1 MRRSLLLAAFSLAAF
16 TISASA
22 ADNDLTPVA
31 EIKLNA
37 SVSQFLPS
45 TDKKSVYFL
54 NKSDGKIQRI
64 DVAKKALDD
73 TAIELDGAEA
83 IAMSP
88 DGKMIYACGSP
99 NGHNSNSGADK
110 EVGKI
115 QVVNL
120 ADQKVTSTI
129 EIKFDPF
136 EIAADN
142 NGKVFATGGSNQHT
156 KVAVIDTKKKS
167 IVADLG
173 RVYMGANLRMTPD
186 AKRLYFSTNGVSP
199 GSAEGIWQAGGKRSS
214 GGGGGPF
221 LLSPDGKFMVFQ
233 QSGLVLRLGK
243 SAADDMKEA
252 AKVKQHRAAAI
263 DVEGKTVWLATA
275 EGELIKLSYPDFELE
290 TTFVLPKPAY
300 QLYLDPSSKTLLAA
314 LDNKKDRPKFN
325 TEAGV
330 GNIAIFDLK
339 TMKKM
344 D

>member
-1 MRRSLLLAAFSLAAF
+1 MLAAFVFAAF

-22 ADNDLTPVA
+22 ADNDLQPAA

-45 TDKKSVYFL
+45 PDKKSVYFL

-64 DVAKKALDD
+64 DIAKKALDD

-83 IAMSP
+83 ITMSP
-88 DGKMIYACGSP
+88 DGKTIYASASP
-99 NGHNSNSGADK
+99 NGHNSNSGAEK

-142 NGKVFATGGSNQHT
+142 SGKVYATGGSNQHT

-167 IVADLG
+167 IIADLG
-173 RVYMGANLRMTPD
+173 RVYMGANLRMAPD
-186 AKRLYFSTNGVSP
+186 GKRMYFSTNGLSP
-199 GSAEGIWQAGGKRSS
+199 GSAEGIWQAGGKRST
-214 GGGGGPF
+214 GPGGGPF
-221 LLSPDGKFMVFQ
+221 VITSDGKFMVFQ

-243 SAADDMKEA
+243 SVADDMKEA
-252 AKVKQHRAAAI
+252 AKVKPHRAAAI
-263 DVEGKTVWLATA
+263 DVEGKSVWLATA

-290 TTFVLPKPAY
+290 TTLVLPKPAY
-300 QLYLDPSSKTLLAA
+300 QLYIDSSSKTLIAA
-314 LDNKKDRPKFN
+314 LDNKKDRRKFDK
-325 TEAGV
+325 EPGV
-330 GNIAIFDLK
+330 GNIAIFNLGE
-339 TMKKM
+339 MKKR